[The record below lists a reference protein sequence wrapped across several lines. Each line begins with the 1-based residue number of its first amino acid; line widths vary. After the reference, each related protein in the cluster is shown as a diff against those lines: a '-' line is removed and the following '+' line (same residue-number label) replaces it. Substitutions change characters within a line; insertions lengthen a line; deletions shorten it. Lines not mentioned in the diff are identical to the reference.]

1 MNEIII
7 LENLT
12 IEEKIN
18 ILKHV
23 KLGQFHSF
31 TTKKVDMASGYY
43 RITIARGKLCD
54 YETMAST
61 IEKRKNGL
69 AKKTSGNGN
78 VEVIINN
85 VLYYFKSTNHYNLSV
100 KSIGGNGKH
109 SSTTYYD
116 NNGNQISREDYEKV
130 VKLDHKPMSEVWYI
144 TIDNLIA
151 IK

>member
-1 MNEIII
+1 MNKIIV

-12 IEEKIN
+12 IEEKID
-18 ILKHV
+18 ILKNV

-31 TTKKVDMASGYY
+31 TTKKVDTASGYY
-43 RITIARGKLCD
+43 RITIANGKLCD

-69 AKKTSGNGN
+69 AKKTGNNGS
-78 VEVIINN
+78 VEVVINN
-85 VLYYFKSTNHYNLSV
+85 VLYYFKNTNHYNLSV
-100 KSIGGNGKH
+100 KTIGKKKNY
-109 SSTTYYD
+109 SSTTFYN
-116 NNGNQISREDYEKV
+116 NNGEVISKEEYEKV
-130 VKLDHKPMSEVWYI
+130 VKLDHKPKSDVWYI